1 MHGRAGARVPYCL
14 SQLGQFSIFY
24 LLEMKTNFLIMLPIC
39 HFTFWFFVVFKFQW
53 RCMYVWQKRY
63 CHLLFLLFPI
73 SFQRGCMQVFLTV
86 LPFSLFFYLCFC
98 IYLWVSSLAY
108 SNLFETKRLR
118 FFSISVL
125 PLFFGS
131 CGFYI
136 YKNCGRAYG
145 SLPIDFSVS
154 DNYPFPALIFKR
166 FLWILK
172 IKRET
177 FAPFSWVGAKAL
189 YFLFNLKNVADL
201 KMRTTRWIFS
211 SIYSAPSCSFYFSL
225 PWSLTI
231 KFLLQ
236 DIGRPRCRS

>member
-1 MHGRAGARVPYCL
+1 MTMHVCMAEKILSPFIPFVSYFFPTWMHASFSYCP
-14 SQLGQFSIFY
+14 SFFSFFLPLFLY
-24 LLEMKTNFLIMLPIC
+24 LLAGL
-39 HFTFWFFVVFKFQW
+39 
-53 RCMYVWQKRY
+53 
-63 CHLLFLLFPI
+63 
-73 SFQRGCMQVFLTV
+73 
-86 LPFSLFFYLCFC
+86 
-98 IYLWVSSLAY
+98 SLAY

-225 PWSLTI
+225 P
-231 KFLLQ
+231 
-236 DIGRPRCRS
+236 